1 MPWCQ
6 RRRRR
11 AHVGISGRYVWT
23 PDLHVMRFDS
33 GVQVEVMSLSGQGWI
48 DLGETGATADKPLPA
63 AALFAEQVQQWNI
76 EYADGRAVPV
86 TLAGLLSLNIELIR
100 LLVGSWVT
108 EVAPIPHSTA
118 RAGAGAP
125 GAPAPVEQAAGDVE
139 PAGLDA
145 LWAAPHDPAMVEL
158 GRFERDPL
166 PGERPADP
174 VPADPVDESVNA

>member
-1 MPWCQ
+1 
-6 RRRRR
+6 
-11 AHVGISGRYVWT
+11 VGVTGRYVWS

-63 AALFAEQVQQWNI
+63 AALFAEQVQRWNI
-76 EYADGRAVPV
+76 DYPDGRAVPV

-118 RAGAGAP
+118 RTPAGAP
-125 GAPAPVEQAAGDVE
+125 AGVEQAAADVE

-145 LWAAPHDPAMVEL
+145 LWAPPADPAMVEL

-174 VPADPVDESVNA
+174 DPVDPVDESVNT